1 MEDAAI
7 LQSGSTRPASQ
18 SKQRDFLEVSF
29 TFVLLLLVLWT
40 PMPWQ
45 LPLWGVAFAGMLA
58 FTRLRFDGL
67 EPMGLCMGNFRPALW
82 AVGLAFVLAV
92 AAVAL
97 AFDLRTLQVPSSP
110 IRFVAHY
117 GAYAIWALIQQV
129 GLQCFFLSRLL
140 RLLPDTLSAVSV
152 AAGMF
157 AIAHLPSPILVV
169 AAMIWGFIACM
180 LFLRYRNV
188 YLLAIS
194 HAILGIALGVTI
206 PPQVDHE
213 MLVGRRYFTYMQ
225 KPVPTASLSQPQRPD
240 GIHSGMGNGRGSY
253 AAILPPGSAIEN
265 ACNGCQQ
272 DIPPVEKRRPLIE
285 VGQAK

>member
-1 MEDAAI
+1 M
-7 LQSGSTRPASQ
+7 
-18 SKQRDFLEVSF
+18 
-29 TFVLLLLVLWT
+29 LLLVLWT

-45 LPLWGVAFAGMLA
+45 LPLWGVAFAAMLA
-58 FTRLRFDGL
+58 MTHSRFDGL
-67 EPMGLCMGNFRPALW
+67 EPMGLCVGNFRPALW

-92 AAVAL
+92 AAMLL

-110 IRFVAHY
+110 IRFFAHY
-117 GAYAIWALIQQV
+117 GAYAIWAFIQQL

-140 RLLPDTLSAVSV
+140 RLMPDTLSAVSV

-169 AAMIWGFIACM
+169 AALIWGFIACM

-213 MLVGRRYFTYMQ
+213 MLVGRRYVTYIQ
-225 KPVPTASLSQPQRPD
+225 KPASNASFLQP
-240 GIHSGMGNGRGSY
+240 
-253 AAILPPGSAIEN
+253 
-265 ACNGCQQ
+265 
-272 DIPPVEKRRPLIE
+272 
-285 VGQAK
+285 